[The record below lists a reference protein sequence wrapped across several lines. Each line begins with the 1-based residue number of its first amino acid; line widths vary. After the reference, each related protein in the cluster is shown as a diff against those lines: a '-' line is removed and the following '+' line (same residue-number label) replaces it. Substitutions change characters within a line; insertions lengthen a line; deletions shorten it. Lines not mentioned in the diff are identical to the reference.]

1 MAFKNTGIAA
11 SKMAAFLEKTSLIS
25 DVNTQIGRYLTK
37 TIYI

>member
-1 MAFKNTGIAA
+1 MVFKNADLASRKIAN
-11 SKMAAFLEKTSLIS
+11 FLEKTSLIS